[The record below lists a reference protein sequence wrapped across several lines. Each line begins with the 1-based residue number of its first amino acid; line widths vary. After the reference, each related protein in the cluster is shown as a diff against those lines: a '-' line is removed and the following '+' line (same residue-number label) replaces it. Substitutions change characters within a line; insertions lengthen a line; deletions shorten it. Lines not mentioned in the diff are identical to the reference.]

1 MKKKKD
7 LNQECDYFSASR
19 IDDIVWIE
27 LKGNIARHLNYC
39 FLKKRLPPKMP
50 WSLVS

>member
-19 IDDIVWIE
+19 IGDIAWIE
-27 LKGNIARHLNYC
+27 LKGNI
-39 FLKKRLPPKMP
+39 K
-50 WSLVS
+50 